1 MNKHISQV
9 QKLLRRLF
17 EIICKIGL
25 AFKQFMLEQ
34 FNKNIYTR
42 VLFSNVICFV
52 ICLITVIIFFDF
64 SVKQVTHSQIQQELF
79 RKAKRVNFAL
89 LQQDHLESM
98 ILSENKGTNI
108 NVTQQEQ
115 LKFLSDL
122 FDVKIL
128 VFDNKG
134 NIVATSAKQEIVPG
148 AQVDK
153 KYIETIT
160 SGETISE
167 KKINQET
174 EELEFIAAIP
184 MGDSKDTIVNGIL
197 LEVKKSNIDL
207 NRIRMR
213 SYLILGGIFLLLFI
227 IVASVYQAIH
237 ISRPISRLTTSIAE
251 LNSGNYVIH
260 EDNSSLDEVKVL
272 INQFNKLAEAMQR
285 MQKENQS
292 VEEERTKL
300 FAEIS
305 HELCTPLTAIQGF
318 VEAIQDG
325 VVEDQDLLEKYLK
338 IIYTQTIHINRLVD
352 DMLQLSRLETGCI
365 SLNKLPFN
373 LISLVEKVVE
383 SMEAMAQSV
392 GSTIIFE
399 EGIDQAMIM
408 GDIDRIEQVIKNLL
422 QNAINATANGE
433 IKVKVKVSGG
443 DVILSIKD
451 NGTGISNEDLPHIWD
466 RFYRNKSQ
474 KSNNKQQGSGLGL
487 VIVKQL
493 VQLHNGKIDVES
505 QLGVGTTFYVCFP
518 VF

>member
-134 NIVATSAKQEIVPG
+134 NIIATSAKQEIVPG

-167 KKINQET
+167 KKN
-174 EELEFIAAIP
+174 
-184 MGDSKDTIVNGIL
+184 
-197 LEVKKSNIDL
+197 
-207 NRIRMR
+207 
-213 SYLILGGIFLLLFI
+213 
-227 IVASVYQAIH
+227 
-237 ISRPISRLTTSIAE
+237 
-251 LNSGNYVIH
+251 
-260 EDNSSLDEVKVL
+260 
-272 INQFNKLAEAMQR
+272 
-285 MQKENQS
+285 
-292 VEEERTKL
+292 
-300 FAEIS
+300 
-305 HELCTPLTAIQGF
+305 
-318 VEAIQDG
+318 
-325 VVEDQDLLEKYLK
+325 
-338 IIYTQTIHINRLVD
+338 
-352 DMLQLSRLETGCI
+352 
-365 SLNKLPFN
+365 
-373 LISLVEKVVE
+373 
-383 SMEAMAQSV
+383 
-392 GSTIIFE
+392 
-399 EGIDQAMIM
+399 
-408 GDIDRIEQVIKNLL
+408 
-422 QNAINATANGE
+422 
-433 IKVKVKVSGG
+433 
-443 DVILSIKD
+443 
-451 NGTGISNEDLPHIWD
+451 
-466 RFYRNKSQ
+466 
-474 KSNNKQQGSGLGL
+474 
-487 VIVKQL
+487 
-493 VQLHNGKIDVES
+493 
-505 QLGVGTTFYVCFP
+505 
-518 VF
+518 